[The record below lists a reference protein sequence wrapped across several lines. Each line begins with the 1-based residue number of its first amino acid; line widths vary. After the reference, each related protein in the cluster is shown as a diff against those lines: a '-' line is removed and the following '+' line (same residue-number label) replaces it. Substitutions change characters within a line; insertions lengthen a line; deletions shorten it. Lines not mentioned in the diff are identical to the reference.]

1 MNKEE
6 ILARSRKEGRD
17 EGKEYVDSCGRRYG
31 TAAMCIMFTVLAV
44 FNLYQG
50 QSNYEILAL
59 FFAYLGMES
68 FGMYLAGKAKMHI
81 VLTAAGLLAACL
93 FAACHV
99 MTVMR

>member
-6 ILARSRKEGRD
+6 ILAKSRKEGRD

-50 QSNYEILAL
+50 QSCFLRIWEWNRLGCIWQERRKCIL
-59 FFAYLGMES
+59 F
-68 FGMYLAGKAKMHI
+68 
-81 VLTAAGLLAACL
+81 
-93 FAACHV
+93 
-99 MTVMR
+99 